1 MIETKNKKHLGLKEK
16 EMVNTV
22 GRFRQGA
29 VQDYLPLKDIV
40 DGVFIT
46 KDNRYVACLEF
57 APINFFK
64 MNPKQQVSISKA
76 FSRLYL
82 NGPSKISIEILSD
95 SSNPGPLIESVYKNC
110 PNQGVPTVDETLG
123 DYVNHVYSI
132 SGNASVTHRFF
143 IQFEYYGD
151 GEKKSKKQEEILAT
165 MQENKRYIIQT
176 MEECGNVCIQEPNEN
191 LQLARYLYYIFNRR
205 SSRKEPFEARYRRIV
220 DDFNEFNSANGSNK
234 IPTMNDVVGP
244 RGLSFAHHN
253 YVVMD
258 GTYYGYIGISGDSWP
273 TEVPYAWTNIFLSGK
288 NTNIDVKFISRKLPR
303 EQMMITIKQLTRMS
317 LEDAK
322 TLDRK
327 GKMDKAIQ
335 KSRRYQNDKSI
346 YDSLMAG
353 DDIFDTAIIITIRAD
368 SPDELFTTMRLIRK
382 QLKNMF
388 SMSTDDSTLCA
399 EQYFLMM
406 LPFLH
411 ITKPFSRLKHNTLS
425 SKMATMYPFVLYELF
440 DKNGAVIGLN
450 MENSTLCCADNFNTS
465 RYPNGNMLIT
475 GSSGSGKTFT
485 QQVFAQGLFLNG
497 IKCRFIIPKKGY
509 EYKGGCDLLNGE
521 YAKLGPGEKM
531 VVNPYAIR
539 PEGEIDLSKVNTDD
553 TVLERGTSLRA
564 RKCNF
569 IISWMNLQ
577 LDQPMSKALRQKTIQ
592 YLNDMYDSFG
602 ITADN
607 DSIYQNKAQGILK
620 VMPVASDFQRLI
632 INDPEMA
639 EIASAN
645 DEYITG
651 SFANMNAQT
660 NVNLNNPY
668 IIFDVDEDD
677 IGTDLAPAFQYL
689 AFDCVYNDARANA
702 AVKKAIFLD
711 EIWKMLKDANSAAQI
726 ENAIRIV
733 RGYGACV
740 IEATQQLNECINSP
754 GGFGKA
760 IIGNSE
766 LKILLG
772 MQEQDAEIAQSVLRL
787 TDDEVD
793 KIIHFKRGQGMM
805 VSRNDKLEIQ
815 IMASDRQKH
824 AYSTD
829 VNDKIK

>member
-1 MIETKNKKHLGLKEK
+1 
-16 EMVNTV
+16 
-22 GRFRQGA
+22 
-29 VQDYLPLKDIV
+29 
-40 DGVFIT
+40 
-46 KDNRYVACLEF
+46 
-57 APINFFK
+57 
-64 MNPKQQVSISKA
+64 
-76 FSRLYL
+76 
-82 NGPSKISIEILSD
+82 
-95 SSNPGPLIESVYKNC
+95 
-110 PNQGVPTVDETLG
+110 
-123 DYVNHVYSI
+123 
-132 SGNASVTHRFF
+132 
-143 IQFEYYGD
+143 
-151 GEKKSKKQEEILAT
+151 
-165 MQENKRYIIQT
+165 
-176 MEECGNVCIQEPNEN
+176 
-191 LQLARYLYYIFNRR
+191 
-205 SSRKEPFEARYRRIV
+205 
-220 DDFNEFNSANGSNK
+220 
-234 IPTMNDVVGP
+234 
-244 RGLSFAHHN
+244 
-253 YVVMD
+253 
-258 GTYYGYIGISGDSWP
+258 
-273 TEVPYAWTNIFLSGK
+273 
-288 NTNIDVKFISRKLPR
+288 
-303 EQMMITIKQLTRMS
+303 
-317 LEDAK
+317 
-322 TLDRK
+322 
-327 GKMDKAIQ
+327 
-335 KSRRYQNDKSI
+335 
-346 YDSLMAG
+346 
-353 DDIFDTAIIITIRAD
+353 
-368 SPDELFTTMRLIRK
+368 
-382 QLKNMF
+382 MF

-607 DSIYQNKAQGILK
+607 DSIYQNKAQRILK

-632 INDPEMA
+632 VNDPEMA